1 MNEAKLGES
10 LFSMSLFAAPISPV
24 KDSASGRIIRPA
36 TLKPCRTVTLQ
47 EVYQLI
53 ALDAQIAADTLIVR
67 AALEKGD
74 GKDDEKAN
82 GSESSNS
89 ESKTASDAKTE
100 YRRLKQERLPYVTPC
115 GTFSYRNSQ
124 SLVQPSGLIVLD
136 VDGLDSTK
144 EAEELRTALFYDPF
158 LNPAL
163 AFISPSGRGVKAFVP
178 YQFPATDDVK
188 KFVSEHI
195 YWAMNYMQ
203 CTYGDG
209 NPKSDKGIDTSGKDL
224 VRACFLSHDADALMR
239 QA

>member
-67 AALEKGD
+67 AALENDG
-74 GKDDEKAN
+74 GKDKGKDQ
-82 GSESSNS
+82 
-89 ESKTASDAKTE
+89 SDAKTE

-124 SLVQPSGLIVLD
+124 SLVCPSGLIVLD
-136 VDGLDSTK
+136 VDGLDSMR
-144 EAEELRTALFYDPF
+144 EAEELRAALFYDQF

-163 AFISPSGRGVKAFVP
+163 TFISPSGRGVKAFVP
-178 YQFPATDDVK
+178 YQFPATEDVK
-188 KFVSEHI
+188 KFYIRTYLLGNEL
-195 YWAMNYMQ
+195 YAMHVWRRK
-203 CTYGDG
+203 
-209 NPKSDKGIDTSGKDL
+209 PE
-224 VRACFLSHDADALMR
+224 VRQRS
-239 QA
+239 

>member
-1 MNEAKLGES
+1 MNETKTGAS
-10 LFSMSLFAAPISPV
+10 LFCMSLFAAPISPV
-24 KDSASGRIIRPA
+24 KDSPSGRIIRPA
-36 TLKPCRTVTLQ
+36 TLKPCRVVTLQ

-53 ALDAQIAADTLIVR
+53 TLDAQIATDTLAVR
-67 AALEKGD
+67 AALENND
-74 GKDDEKAN
+74 GKDD
-82 GSESSNS
+82 GSDSNNS
-89 ESKTASDAKTE
+89 GNKTVNDAKAE

-124 SLVQPSGLIVLD
+124 SLVCPSGLIVLD

-144 EAEELRTALFYDPF
+144 EAEELRTALFHDPM

-188 KFVSEHI
+188 KFVSGHI

-209 NPKSDKGIDTSGKDL
+209 NPKSDKGVDISGKDI
-224 VRACFLSHDADALMR
+224 VRACFLSHDADALIR
-239 QA
+239 EG